1 MYYLSSREHKQAV
14 EDAMISAAAL
24 MEIAFHFLHFDHSAV
39 GAVFAARR
47 RAKALLSSRRDYPD
61 EFYTSQC
68 FLE

>member
-47 RAKALLSSRRDYPD
+47 RAKALLSS
-61 EFYTSQC
+61 
-68 FLE
+68 